1 MKKFLLC
8 LAYVS
13 LAVLLPL
20 AAQTPD
26 PHSPSE
32 KANVSYPNGNPPL
45 DGNYVLTL
53 STADKKGP
61 DFSVLVAAQ
70 TFSVYNTT
78 PGVNFGA
85 QLIPQENGSF
95 LMYYDL
101 TQAGG
106 AVTKCTVILRPGEP
120 VQLLK
125 SGDGF
130 CNARLD
136 HYNPTPAPA
145 PKGGG

>member
-1 MKKFLLC
+1 MKKPLFC
-8 LAYVS
+8 LACVN
-13 LAVLLPL
+13 LALLSFA
-20 AAQTPD
+20 AAQAPIPRST
-26 PHSPSE
+26 E
-32 KANVSYPNGNPPL
+32 KPAVSYPQSNLPL

-61 DFSVLVAAQ
+61 DFSILVAAQ
-70 TFSVYNTT
+70 SFSVYNAQ
-78 PGVNFGA
+78 PGVTFNA
-85 QLIPQENGSF
+85 QLVPQENGGF
-95 LMYYDL
+95 LLYYDL
-101 TQAGG
+101 TQTGG
-106 AVTKCTVILRPGEP
+106 TVTKSTVILHPGEP

-145 PKGGG
+145 SKGSG